1 MNRFK
6 FRAETS
12 YDVCNF
18 IYRIEHDKMEI
29 HITFSAFPDVEVI
42 LVTDKTKEEVIKLML
57 EVDDSHVMIETL
69 EPEELYTGQRDYGRG
84 AR

>member
-18 IYRIEHDKMEI
+18 IYKVEHDQMEI
-29 HITFSAFPDVEVI
+29 HIKFFAIPDVEVT
-42 LVTDKTKEEVIKLML
+42 LVTDKTKEEVIELML

-69 EPEELYTGQRDYGRG
+69 EPEELYTGERDYGRG

>member
-18 IYRIEHDKMEI
+18 IYKIEHDQMEI
-29 HITFSAFPDVEVI
+29 HIKFFAVPDVEVT
-42 LVTDKTKEEVIKLML
+42 LVTDKTKEEVIELML

-69 EPEELYTGQRDYGRG
+69 EPEEDYTGERDYGRG